1 MNFFPEQD
9 DHIINKVKI
18 VLNFQIMEPT
28 KIHTTD
34 VDTSDLAPKKDFVA
48 LKAEID
54 KPDINKQIK
63 VPTSLNT

>member
-1 MNFFPEQD
+1 
-9 DHIINKVKI
+9 
-18 VLNFQIMEPT
+18 MEPT
-28 KIHTTD
+28 KIHAAD